1 MFDKSVNK
9 TPNAPPLS
17 TLFCI
22 FQMKQ
27 SVLPM
32 ITFTKSTLVFKENFA
47 KEELTSIVNA
57 SFLYLG
63 YTRKDPHWPITI
75 FRVFGF
81 FYMQVRHYL
90 ILNLQGVISI

>member
-1 MFDKSVNK
+1 M
-9 TPNAPPLS
+9 LS
-17 TLFCI
+17 INRSTKHEMHHHYRHFFCI

-57 SFLYLG
+57 SFLCLG
-63 YTRKDPHWPITI
+63 YIRKDPHWSITI

-81 FYMQVRHYL
+81 FNIQVQH
-90 ILNLQGVISI
+90 

>member
-1 MFDKSVNK
+1 
-9 TPNAPPLS
+9 
-17 TLFCI
+17 
-22 FQMKQ
+22 
-27 SVLPM
+27 M

-47 KEELTSIVNA
+47 MEELTSIVNA

-81 FYMQVRHYL
+81 FYIQGATLPNLKFARGNKYL
-90 ILNLQGVISI
+90 TKQ